1 MIFVSVTKFLK
12 IKFIRFSVFFIN
24 FFILIHPLH
33 IYYIIFLV
41 IIFFSTILIK
51 TCFLFINEDEYKFQ
65 EKYKLYI
72 TETKEIKKQGG
83 FKQRNKLGNSLC
95 IFNIPRN
102 YFFGLD
108 ELFFFIME

>member
-12 IKFIRFSVFFIN
+12 IKFIRFSVFFII
-24 FFILIHPLH
+24 FFIHPLH

-65 EKYKLYI
+65 EKYKL
-72 TETKEIKKQGG
+72 
-83 FKQRNKLGNSLC
+83 
-95 IFNIPRN
+95 
-102 YFFGLD
+102 
-108 ELFFFIME
+108 

>member
-1 MIFVSVTKFLK
+1 MIFVSVSKFLK

-72 TETKEIKKQGG
+72 TETKRNKKAGG
-83 FKQRNKLGNSLC
+83 F
-95 IFNIPRN
+95 
-102 YFFGLD
+102 
-108 ELFFFIME
+108 